1 MRPLDIVLLVLV
13 QIIWGANYAVQKD
26 AIAAFPPLLLVGVG
40 YLIISLTLT
49 PFTRRTHSPQ
59 GKLALLAFFSCTL
72 PTGMTFFGLAHCPVS
87 LGTLLMQM
95 QVPFGIAVAW
105 LVGRGKPDL
114 RNIAGIVV
122 ALVGAA
128 IVIGVPSFAG
138 EVWGWVFV
146 VIGSCIWTSCQA
158 VLPMVTRDDGLRLYA
173 GLSRHATPQV
183 LVGSLLFEAGQW
195 NAIKSATLLAW
206 GEVLFGALVAAAL
219 CFSLWYKL
227 LMRVPA
233 DKILPFLL
241 LMPASGGMAA
251 AGRGAERRIA
261 GRRHNHHRRARDHP
275 LAAQDRYAG
284 DGDRAGRSRSPTR
297 SLIVIPRS
305 APATHPRSAS

>member
-1 MRPLDIVLLVLV
+1 MRPLDIILLTLV
-13 QIIWGANYAVQKD
+13 QLIWGANYAVQKD
-26 AIAAFPPLLLVGVG
+26 AIAAFPPLLLVGIG
-40 YLIISLTLT
+40 YLIIAGVLT

-59 GKLALLAFFSCTL
+59 WKLALLAFFSCTL

-105 LVGRGKPDL
+105 AMGRGKPDL
-114 RNIAGIVV
+114 RNIAGIAV
-122 ALVGAA
+122 ALIGAT
-128 IVIGVPSFAG
+128 IVIGVPSFEG

-158 VLPMVTRDDGLRLYA
+158 VLPLVTRDDGLRLYA

-183 LVGSLLFEAGQW
+183 LLVSLLVETGQW
-195 NAIKSATLLAW
+195 DAIKSAPPLAW
-206 GEVLFGALVAAAL
+206 GEVLFGALIAAAL

-227 LMRVPA
+227 IMRVPA

-241 LMPASGGMAA
+241 LMPPTGVLAGWLILGETLSAGLLLGGAII
-251 AGRGAERRIA
+251 IA
-261 GRRHNHHRRARDHP
+261 GLAIILWPRKADAQP
-275 LAAQDRYAG
+275 LPAAVAE
-284 DGDRAGRSRSPTR
+284 A
-297 SLIVIPRS
+297 V
-305 APATHPRSAS
+305 APPEV

>member
-1 MRPLDIVLLVLV
+1 MRPLDILLLALV
-13 QIIWGANYAVQKD
+13 QLIWGANYAVQKD
-26 AIAAFPPLLLVGVG
+26 AIAAFPPLLLVGIG
-40 YLIISLTLT
+40 YLIIAALLT

-59 GKLALLAFFSCTL
+59 WKLALLAFFSCTL

-105 LVGRGKPDL
+105 ALGRGKPDA
-114 RNIAGIVV
+114 RNIAGIAV
-122 ALVGAA
+122 ALAGAA
-128 IVIGVPSFAG
+128 AVVGVPSFEG
-138 EVWGWVFV
+138 EVWGWGFV

-158 VLPMVTRDDGLRLYA
+158 VLPMVTRDEGLRLYA

-183 LVGSLLFEAGQW
+183 LIASAIFEAGQW
-195 NAIKSATLLAW
+195 DAIRSASLLAW
-206 GEVLFGALVAAAL
+206 GEVLFGALIAAAL

-241 LMPASGGMAA
+241 LMPAAGVLAGWLMLGETLSVGLLMGGGIIIGGLAIILWP
-251 AGRGAERRIA
+251 RKAE
-261 GRRHNHHRRARDHP
+261 
-275 LAAQDRYAG
+275 
-284 DGDRAGRSRSPTR
+284 PTGLPVMR
-297 SLIVIPRS
+297 TE
-305 APATHPRSAS
+305 APVPPEA